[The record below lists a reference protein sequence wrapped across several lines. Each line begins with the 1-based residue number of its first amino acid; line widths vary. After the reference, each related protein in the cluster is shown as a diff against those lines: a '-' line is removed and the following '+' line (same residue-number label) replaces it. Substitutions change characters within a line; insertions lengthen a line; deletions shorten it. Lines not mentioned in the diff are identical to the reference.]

1 MKNILL
7 TQRIIRT
14 KNSLRDAAEKDL
26 INFLM
31 KLNCFSYPIPNSY
44 IKNKKKLNVW
54 LSKIDF
60 NGLVLSGG
68 NDLGEYSERDKL
80 EKYLIEYFI
89 KKSLPILGICR
100 GSQMVA
106 KYFGNKIYKI
116 KGHVGFHNLDLS
128 EKILVN
134 KNVNSFHNYG
144 IKKLNKD
151 FKILARCSNDKT
163 IEAFR
168 HKTKKIIGIMW
179 HPERFK
185 KRRKDQDKLIKD
197 FLYNKL

>member
-14 KNSLRDAAEKDL
+14 KNSLRDAVEKDL

-31 KLNCFSYPIPNSY
+31 KLNCFSYPVPNSY

-80 EKYLIEYFI
+80 EKYLIGYFI
-89 KKSLPILGICR
+89 KKSLPVLGICR
-100 GSQMVA
+100 GSQILA

-116 KGHVGFHNLDLS
+116 KGHVGFHKLDLS

>member
-7 TQRIIRT
+7 TQRIIRK
-14 KNSLRDAAEKDL
+14 KNSLRDANEKDL

-44 IKNKKKLNVW
+44 IKNKKKLNLW
-54 LSKIDF
+54 LSRIDF

-80 EKYLIEYFI
+80 EKYLIGYFI
-89 KKSLPILGICR
+89 KKSLPVLGICR
-100 GSQMVA
+100 GSQILA
-106 KYFGNKIYKI
+106 KYFGNKIFKI
-116 KGHVGFHNLDLS
+116 KGHVGSHNLDLS
-128 EKILVN
+128 EEILVN
-134 KNVNSFHNYG
+134 KNVNSFHRYG

-185 KRRKDQDKLIKD
+185 KRRKDQEKLIED
-197 FLYNKL
+197 FFI